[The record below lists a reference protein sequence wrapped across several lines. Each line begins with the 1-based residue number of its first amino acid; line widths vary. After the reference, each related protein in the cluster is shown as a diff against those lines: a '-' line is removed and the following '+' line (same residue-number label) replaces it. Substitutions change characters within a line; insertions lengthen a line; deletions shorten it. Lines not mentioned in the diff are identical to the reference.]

1 MTTTYTPNL
10 GLAKPATGE
19 TGWGTTINDRTTAM
33 IEEAIAG
40 KATINTWGQ
49 GGDAANTHTLT
60 ENNGA
65 SSEARA
71 AILHLTDT
79 TSDIGVGASGIL
91 IVPTKTKLYCVIN
104 ETGHSVTVKTASGT
118 GILVTNSNI
127 INLVCDGTN
136 VKEQNTYMISAA
148 VGNIQVADTVFC
160 AQLRMPADG
169 SGAIF
174 TGSTHFVTASPSIYK
189 IISEKGAAD
198 YANEIGSI
206 RRSEIIKPW
215 DDNDRT
221 ITSSNPID
229 LPYKNIGPG
238 GTPETIADF
247 TLYGNSKTVSQE
259 LDLNITGQLIREGWG
274 PSTIARRINVWVV
287 VQRKS
292 KSATGTSIGTVAVV
306 AANTTGYSDSFYKK
320 IEVSGDQTHLIDSFS
335 SIAEDSSGT
344 NARPVMNATYNPTTN
359 RTTIYYDNGSATI
372 TMFNSTS
379 DTVFVSAS
387 RFTSPGTYVTANPF
401 DVLRYADADK
411 LTFDISDYVA
421 PAGSVGNNI
430 VDTKKTIQLPT
441 LRFAPNGTAGD
452 IDVRVKVT
460 CARLG
465 YEGEYHFYA
474 LQVDQTNNTRPL

>member
-19 TGWGTTINDRTTAM
+19 TGWGTTINDRTTTM

-40 KATINTWGQ
+40 KATINTWTS
-49 GGDAANTHTLT
+49 NSHTLT

-71 AILHLTDT
+71 AILHCTDT
-79 TSDIGVGASGIL
+79 GDAISVTTANL
-91 IVPTKTKLYCVIN
+91 IVPAKNKLYCVIN
-104 ETGHSVTVKTASGT
+104 ETGHSVLVKTSSGT
-118 GILVTNSNI
+118 GISVPTATIMNV
-127 INLVCDGTN
+127 VCDGTN
-136 VKEQNTYMISAA
+136 VKEQDNHSVTFSAGSA
-148 VGNIQVADTVFC
+148 TVSGSLTCEVLKIDATSSILITGITDEDDMASNSAFRLATQQSIKAYADQT
-160 AQLRMPADG
+160 
-169 SGAIF
+169 
-174 TGSTHFVTASPSIYK
+174 
-189 IISEKGAAD
+189 
-198 YANEIGSI
+198 GSI

-215 DDNDRT
+215 YDNDRT
-221 ITSSNPID
+221 VTSFDPTVI
-229 LPYKNIGPG
+229 PYKNIGPG

-247 TLYGNSKTVSQE
+247 TLYGNSRTVSQD

-274 PSTIARRINVWVV
+274 PSTKARRVNVWVV

-292 KSATGTSIGTVAVV
+292 KSATGTSLGTVAVV
-306 AANTTGYSDSFYKK
+306 AAHTMGYSTSFYKK

-335 SIAEDSSGT
+335 AIAEDSIGT

-359 RTTIYYDNGSATI
+359 RTSIYYDNGSATI
-372 TMFNSTS
+372 TMFNNTS

-387 RFTSPGTYVTANPF
+387 RFASPGTYVTANPF
-401 DVLRYADADK
+401 DPLRVAESDR
-411 LTFDISDYVA
+411 LTFDISNYVSPAVDDDY
-421 PAGSVGNNI
+421 NNVI
-430 VDTKKTIQLPT
+430 DTRKTVQLPT

-460 CARLG
+460 CARMG